1 MSKSQRNKGNAGE
14 RELFSLLSANL
25 GFVVKRN
32 LSQTRGGGADCIEIP
47 GWSVEC
53 KRQEVLA
60 LSSWWQQTLDQCGK
74 DKKKPTLPFPILFFR
89 QSRYPWSAM
98 LRLTDIINV
107 FGVSNYYRFPNTVIT
122 DFDTACLII
131 RESL

>member
-14 RELFSLLSANL
+14 RELFKLLSEEL
-25 GFVVKRN
+25 GFVVRRN
-32 LSQTRGGGADCIEIP
+32 LSQTRGGGADCIEIKY
-47 GWSVEC
+47 WSVEV
-53 KRQEVLA
+53 KRQEKLS
-60 LSSWWQQTLDQCGK
+60 LSSWWQQTLDQCSNK
-74 DKKKPTLPFPILFFR
+74 EKPILFFR

-98 LRLTDIINV
+98 IRLTDIINIHLLKEAQV
-107 FGVSNYYRFPNTVIT
+107 HTETRHNTVIT

>member
-14 RELFSLLSANL
+14 RELFKLLSAEL
-25 GFVVKRN
+25 GFMVNRN
-32 LSQTRGGGADCIEIP
+32 LSQTRGGGADCIEIK
-47 GWSVEC
+47 GWAVEC
-53 KRQEVLA
+53 KRQEKLA
-60 LSSWWQQTLDQCGK
+60 LSSWWQQTLDQCK
-74 DKKKPTLPFPILFFR
+74 ENENPILFFR

-98 LRLTDIINV
+98 IRLSDIINL
-107 FGVSNYYRFPNTVIT
+107 YLLEEHHTYTATLPNTVIT